1 MAFGNPQ
8 GRRTGS
14 SGCYPCCLLKQI
26 RPEYALY
33 ISLATCVV
41 ILILASGRLSYVFEM
56 VEKLQSYIPVDSV
69 YLTAL
74 MKMVGITYVGQFA
87 SGLCRDA
94 GYSAVASQIELF
106 AKISILALSM
116 PVLAALLE
124 TIQEFLA

>member
-1 MAFGNPQ
+1 MEILRVAALAAAGVTLAVF
-8 GRRTGS
+8 
-14 SGCYPCCLLKQI
+14 LKQI

-41 ILILASGRLSYVFEM
+41 ILLLASGRLVYVFEM
-56 VEKLQSYIPVDSV
+56 VERLQSYIPVDSV

-94 GYSAVASQIELF
+94 GHSAVASQIELF

>member
-1 MAFGNPQ
+1 MEILRVAALAAAGVTLAVF
-8 GRRTGS
+8 
-14 SGCYPCCLLKQI
+14 LKQI

-94 GYSAVASQIELF
+94 GYSVVASQIELF

>member
-1 MAFGNPQ
+1 MEILRVAALAAAGVTLAVF
-8 GRRTGS
+8 
-14 SGCYPCCLLKQI
+14 LKQI

>member
-1 MAFGNPQ
+1 MEIIRVAALAAAGVTLAVF
-8 GRRTGS
+8 
-14 SGCYPCCLLKQI
+14 LKQI

-41 ILILASGRLSYVFEM
+41 ILLLASGRLSYVFEM
-56 VEKLQSYIPVDSV
+56 AEKLQSYIPVDSV

>member
-1 MAFGNPQ
+1 MEILRVAALAAAGVTLAVF
-8 GRRTGS
+8 
-14 SGCYPCCLLKQI
+14 LKQI

-33 ISLATCVV
+33 ISLATCAV
-41 ILILASGRLSYVFEM
+41 ILLLASGRLSYVIEM

-69 YLTAL
+69 YLTSL

-106 AKISILALSM
+106 AKLSILALSM

>member
-1 MAFGNPQ
+1 MEILRVAALAAAGVTLAVF
-8 GRRTGS
+8 
-14 SGCYPCCLLKQI
+14 LKQI

-41 ILILASGRLSYVFEM
+41 ILLLASGRLSYVFEM

>member
-1 MAFGNPQ
+1 MEILRVAALAAAGVTLAVF
-8 GRRTGS
+8 
-14 SGCYPCCLLKQI
+14 LKQI

-41 ILILASGRLSYVFEM
+41 ILILASGRFSYVFEM